1 MDNMITKSKDP
12 AEDTKHLEEAFE
24 QLKKYKVKLNPE
36 KCIFE
41 LSSGKFLGFMVSHW
55 GIEEN
60 PKKIRAVIE
69 M

>member
-12 AEDTKHLEEAFE
+12 AEDTKHFEEGFE

-41 LSSGKFLGFMVSHW
+41 LSLGKFLGFMVSHW